1 MRRDPNKQKDISC
14 SWTRNLIVKNT
25 PQADQQIQCNP
36 LQNPSYLF
44 CKNQQ
49 ADPEIHMGMQGAQN
63 SQNNVGGKKEQSW
76 KTHTFSFSNT
86 LQSNSKQDS
95 VGYWHEDTHTDQQNR
110 TASPEINL
118 YIYGQFI
125 FNKVVRLSNGER
137 RVISQNGAG

>member
-1 MRRDPNKQKDISC
+1 MQQKLNASSAFEIKRKLKYKTALKEMRRDPNKQKDISC

-63 SQNNVGGKKEQSW
+63 SQNNVGGRKE
-76 KTHTFSFSNT
+76 
-86 LQSNSKQDS
+86 
-95 VGYWHEDTHTDQQNR
+95 
-110 TASPEINL
+110 
-118 YIYGQFI
+118 
-125 FNKVVRLSNGER
+125 
-137 RVISQNGAG
+137 